1 MTFLAALPFLVH
13 AAVFLVLL
21 GAPSLEILHQISVDK
36 KEKWTELKQV
46 LTDRTTNINVVSALL
61 VASCASYITTPP
73 PTDISS
79 WHPQFPYVCMLGSYG
94 CAMLSIVFGFI
105 QMLYLSIMGPGD
117 IKAVQ
122 TSTFKLVAL
131 LMLLIMP
138 LALLLL
144 SACCAGVGYT
154 GALWLGN
161 ILWIK
166 VVITASYA
174 VLLFI
179 IFMIVAALY

>member
-1 MTFLAALPFLVH
+1 MDSEDKSNPSDVLTDFDRRTASGAMDRLQQSVLLI
-13 AAVFLVLL
+13 LL

-36 KEKWTELKQV
+36 KDKWTELKQV

-105 QMLYLSIMGPGD
+105 QILYVSIMGPGD
-117 IKAVQ
+117 IKAAQ
-122 TSTFKLVAL
+122 TSTFKLHAV
-131 LMLLIMP
+131 
-138 LALLLL
+138 LALDLLEL
-144 SACCAGVGYT
+144 SGSATYSG
-154 GALWLGN
+154 
-161 ILWIK
+161 
-166 VVITASYA
+166 
-174 VLLFI
+174 
-179 IFMIVAALY
+179 